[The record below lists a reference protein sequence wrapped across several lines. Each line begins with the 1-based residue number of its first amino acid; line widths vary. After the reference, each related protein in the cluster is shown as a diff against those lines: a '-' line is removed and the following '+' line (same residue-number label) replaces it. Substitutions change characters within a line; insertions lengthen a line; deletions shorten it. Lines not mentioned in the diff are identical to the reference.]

1 MNTLGDTIIL
11 GNTGDSITGDAFCAD
26 APANALPTEKL
37 EKLIKRRASGLPR
50 MGKPK
55 LPTEKRRVFVSVRVL
70 PKTKHALESLI
81 TEGGAKNLGWA
92 LDNLV
97 DMAQEAGL
105 FKIPTTF
112 I

>member
-1 MNTLGDTIIL
+1 MDTWI
-11 GNTGDSITGDAFCAD
+11 
-26 APANALPTEKL
+26 ANALSGAVDAAPPESAGELMPKL
-37 EKLIKRRASGLPR
+37 VKRRATGLPR

-55 LPTEKRRVFVSVRVL
+55 LSTEKRRVFVSVRVL
-70 PKTKHALESLI
+70 PKTKAALELLVAN
-81 TEGGAKNLGWA
+81 GGAKNLGWA

-105 FKIPTTF
+105 FKIHTTF